1 MGESGKTILVALAAN
16 LFLAVAKGAAGLFT
30 GSAALL
36 AEAAHSAADTFD
48 QLALLGSIRLGRRP
62 PDEDHPFGH
71 GKERFFWAFV
81 AAVWIFLAGAVFSIA
96 EGVLAL
102 TRGEPPGGTAIGLGV
117 LGLALVAEGA
127 SLVRAV
133 RQARSGARRAR
144 DSLGRYVR
152 ELRDPAPR
160 IVMLEDGAA
169 VIGVLFAAAG
179 LSARAV
185 TGDARYD
192 AAASIAIGILLIVVA
207 VAVGAHAKALLLGQ
221 AARPAVREAIEQA
234 TLRHP
239 AVESVPEMLTMHI
252 GPDDVLVAADIELH
266 DELTVT
272 EVERVARE
280 IASDLRGVEPRV
292 QHVFLQPAPP
302 RAPGEDAAPV

>member
-1 MGESGKTILVALAAN
+1 MGESGKTIIIALAAN
-16 LFLAVAKGAAGLFT
+16 VFLAAAKLVAGLFT

-62 PDEDHPFGH
+62 ADEEHPFGH

-81 AAVWIFLAGAVFSIA
+81 AAVWIFLAGAVFSIG

-102 TRGEPPGGTAIGLGV
+102 ARGESSSSPAVALGV
-117 LGLALVAEGA
+117 LGLALVAEGT
-127 SLVRAV
+127 SLARAV
-133 RQARSGARRAR
+133 RQARSGARRSR

-160 IVMLEDGAA
+160 IVILEDSAA
-169 VIGVLFAAAG
+169 VVGVLFAAAG
-179 LSARAV
+179 VAARTV
-185 TGDARYD
+185 TGNEGYD
-192 AAASIAIGILLIVVA
+192 AAASIAIGVLLITVA
-207 VAVGAHAKALLLGQ
+207 FAVGSHARDLLLGE
-221 AARPAVREAIEQA
+221 AARPAVRDAMEQA
-234 TLRHP
+234 TLRHA

-252 GPDDVLVAADIELH
+252 GPDDLLVAANIELR

-280 IASDLRGVEPRV
+280 IASDLRSVESTA

-302 RAPGEDAAPV
+302 RAPEDGREPS